1 MSDYSCN
8 IVIRSKQVGS
18 GARPHKE
25 KARRTPVDSK
35 ILMFMLCIQ
44 LLECYIINPIVSLAM
59 KILYVYVQSM
69 INMVWNLLE
78 EMNCLVCVI
87 QFHKV

>member
-1 MSDYSCN
+1 VN
-8 IVIRSKQVGS
+8 RSKEGGS

-25 KARRTPVDSK
+25 IVRKKPVDSK

-59 KILYVYVQSM
+59 KILYVYIHSE
-69 INMVWNLLE
+69 INVVWNLL
-78 EMNCLVCVI
+78 
-87 QFHKV
+87 